1 MQAPGGPDEDP
12 SGNFKYGG
20 WTVGYWDELMG
31 QVMGRQMEKP
41 FDLLLGRKTYEIF
54 VAYWPNAKKEEELLA
69 DKLNEARKYVVS
81 TTLRKLDW
89 KNSILISG
97 DIVDEIKKLKNQDG
111 PEIQVHGSSQ
121 LIQTLLMND
130 LVDEFRLKIFPVT
143 IGKGK
148 RLFGDGTIPTSF
160 KLLESQVSTTGVIVA
175 TYAWDGMIKT
185 GSF

>member
-1 MQAPGGPDEDP
+1 M
-12 SGNFKYGG
+12 
-20 WTVGYWDELMG
+20 
-31 QVMGRQMEKP
+31 
-41 FDLLLGRKTYEIF
+41 
-54 VAYWPNAKKEEELLA
+54 
-69 DKLNEARKYVVS
+69 
-81 TTLRKLDW
+81 
-89 KNSILISG
+89 
-97 DIVDEIKKLKNQDG
+97 
-111 PEIQVHGSSQ
+111 HGSSQ